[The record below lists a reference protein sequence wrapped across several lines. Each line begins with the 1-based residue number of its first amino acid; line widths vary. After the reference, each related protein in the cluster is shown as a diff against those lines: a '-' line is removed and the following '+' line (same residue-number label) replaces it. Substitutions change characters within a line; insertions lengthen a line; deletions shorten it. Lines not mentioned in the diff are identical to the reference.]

1 MNIEWPDFEELRYLA
16 ENSPDKL
23 ENLRQRQVQAIIDR
37 APAAYRRRLRG
48 LQFQIDCQ
56 RKLHSTPLGSCIA
69 ISKMMHESLQRL
81 NAAFHGEDERA
92 LARVAPADNVIP
104 FAG

>member
-1 MNIEWPDFEELRYLA
+1 MKIEWPDFEELRYLA
-16 ENSPDKL
+16 ETSPDKL
-23 ENLRQRQVQAIIDR
+23 EILRQKQVEAIINR
-37 APAAYRRRLRG
+37 APEAYRRRLRG

-56 RKLHSTPLGSCIA
+56 RKLHSTPLGSCVA

-81 NAAFHGEDERA
+81 NAAFHGKDERHFES
-92 LARVAPADNVIP
+92 VSPSNNVIP